1 MHRYRVHSKATG
13 NPRNA
18 PGFLEY
24 MRWEERKY
32 NFKEERHLHIPSE
45 KKLSAYYQI
54 NDNLRARLC
63 RLRPLPD
70 SERKERL
77 VGLIHRRIDENMGLI
92 FHERSPGN
100 WPDLKAKFTFGKTQH
115 VAQVRRLPARLPEA
129 EQCYT
134 GTDAYPV

>member
-13 NPRNA
+13 NHRNA

-24 MRWEERKY
+24 MRWEQKKY
-32 NFKEERHLHIPSE
+32 GSKEDHAPHIPSE

-63 RLRPLPD
+63 KLRPLPD

-77 VGLIHRRIDENMGLI
+77 AELIHRRIDENMGLI
-92 FHERSPGN
+92 FHERNPDK
-100 WPDLKAKFTFGKTQH
+100 WPDLKAKFTFGKPQH
-115 VAQVRRLPARLPEA
+115 VAQVRRLPARLLEV
-129 EQCYT
+129 EQCRT